1 VATANQRSARRQ
13 RHDEVRGEVQR
24 ATLELIEQAPFK
36 DLSVDE
42 IARAAG
48 LSRSAFYF
56 YFRDKNDL
64 LMAAGETLTEEL
76 YREAERWWLGKGEP
90 RESVR
95 AAVGGVVA
103 IMERHSGLF
112 RVATEVSTYDP
123 EVGEFWRTL
132 IGRFVDATAEHL
144 GREQAAGR
152 VRASLDPEAAAEA
165 LVWGVERTLYVFLGQ
180 ERQRPQEELVDTLAS
195 LWLGAIY
202 LEGS

>member
-1 VATANQRSARRQ
+1 VASADQRSARRQ
-13 RHDEVRGEVQR
+13 RHVDVREEVQR

-56 YFRDKNDL
+56 YFRDKNEL
-64 LMAAGETLTEEL
+64 LMAAGETLTDEL
-76 YREAERWWLGKGEP
+76 YREAERWWLGEGEP

-103 IMERHSGLF
+103 ILERHSGLF

-123 EVGEFWRTL
+123 EVGGFWRTL
-132 IGRFVDATAEHL
+132 IGRFVHATAEHL
-144 GREQAAGR
+144 RREQAAGR
-152 VRASLDPEAAAEA
+152 VRASLDPEATAEA

-180 ERQRPQEELVDTLAS
+180 ENRRSQSELVDTLTS
-195 LWLGAIY
+195 IWLGAIY